1 MHRGTGDYS
10 DWRSMRELDVE
21 AGVAKGT
28 AFRAFKQLA
37 ARLIEGQDFL
47 VLDHQMHADLAAALH
62 AHDRLYRGSV
72 TPVLLAPEAAARV
85 RAAIGAMNTR
95 SPAQ

>member
-1 MHRGTGDYS
+1 
-10 DWRSMRELDVE
+10 MRELDVE